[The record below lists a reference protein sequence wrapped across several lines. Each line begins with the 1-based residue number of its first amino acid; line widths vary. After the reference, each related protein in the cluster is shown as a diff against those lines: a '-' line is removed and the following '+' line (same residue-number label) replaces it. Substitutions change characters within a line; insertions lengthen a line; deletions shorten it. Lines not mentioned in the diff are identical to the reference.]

1 MKNFLQNL
9 LIFFSLCLCAVIAY
23 QGVRDTKLYKQIQKL
38 SDTVHDKYE
47 IIQNQE
53 RKLKL
58 DEAEIQRLDALK
70 NDLNNTIKSN
80 QLQIVNLTRDLEKA
94 NNEIEKDQKQI
105 EVYKEAIQKANDNIL
120 KQNEEIKKANEEMK
134 SLAEDR
140 NEVVKKFN
148 KLAADFKELADKW
161 NQHMAEHEKASTNAP
176 PKK

>member
-38 SDTVHDKYE
+38 SDTVHDKSE

-120 KQNEEIKKANEEMK
+120 KQNEEIKKANE
-134 SLAEDR
+134 
-140 NEVVKKFN
+140 VVKKFN